1 MRAGPLCLHS
11 GGPLGPAGLVG
22 LARFLGERRRVAFV
36 TAADLHDE
44 RASFERVRALL
55 APAPSEGAGLEPA
68 HLRWD
73 DRPLDTLAGVGAL
86 FLGGGNTYALLA
98 RPRACG
104 LLDAIRQRVAA
115 GMPYK
120 LLRRGQEPVRYGP
133 GERRPL
139 E

>member
-55 APAPSEGAGLEPA
+55 APA